1 MDKDKL
7 AQYLNRLEEVF
18 QHMIRRLHAELA
30 HSMVKGV
37 TGSQFFVLKKIG
49 GKGKMTVSEVAEE
62 TGVSLSAITVLVD
75 RLFKAGLVNR
85 TRDDRDRRLV
95 WLELTDEGEEILQEC
110 RESRNKIIGKYF
122 SRLPEGDIEKLIE
135 IYERLMIIIQKE
147 ESRVKG
153 DS

>member
-1 MDKDKL
+1 
-7 AQYLNRLEEVF
+7 
-18 QHMIRRLHAELA
+18 
-30 HSMVKGV
+30 
-37 TGSQFFVLKKIG
+37 
-49 GKGKMTVSEVAEE
+49 
-62 TGVSLSAITVLVD
+62 
-75 RLFKAGLVNR
+75 VNR
-85 TRDDRDRRLV
+85 TRDDRDRRMV

>member
-1 MDKDKL
+1 MEREKL
-7 AQYLNRLEEVF
+7 TRYLNRLEEVF

-30 HSMVKGV
+30 QSMVKGV

-49 GKGKMTVSEVAEE
+49 DRGKLTVSEVAED

-95 WLELTDEGEEILQEC
+95 WLELTDEG
-110 RESRNKIIGKYF
+110 
-122 SRLPEGDIEKLIE
+122 
-135 IYERLMIIIQKE
+135 
-147 ESRVKG
+147 
-153 DS
+153 